1 MITLS
6 DEEFAVLSTLSSLS
20 ARLSRSTTRTPK
32 KTSRVVK
39 QPPAVPHEKETAIQN
54 RIRDF
59 LRMHGWYVMRHQQ
72 SLGSLKGMSDLTA
85 IKDGK
90 TIYVEVK
97 TPRGHQSQYQKEFQ
111 REIESHGGTYILAR
125 GIEDVEQIASGKV

>member
-1 MITLS
+1 MFTMS
-6 DEEFAVLSTLSSLS
+6 SEEFAMLS
-20 ARLSRSTTRTPK
+20 ASPRRSTIRPLRK
-32 KTSRVVK
+32 NSRATK
-39 QPPAVPHEKETAIQN
+39 QPPAPHEKETAIQN

-90 TIYVEVK
+90 TIYIEVK
-97 TPRGHQSQYQKEFQ
+97 TPRGHQSQYQKDFQ
-111 REIESHGGTYILAR
+111 QEIENHGGTYILAR
-125 GIEDVEQIASGKV
+125 GIEDVEQIAKWKV

>member
-1 MITLS
+1 MLTMS
-6 DEEFAVLSTLSSLS
+6 AEEFAMLS
-20 ARLSRSTTRTPK
+20 ASPRRSTIRPPRK
-32 KTSRVVK
+32 NSRAAK
-39 QPPAVPHEKETAIQN
+39 QPPAPHEKETAIQN

-90 TIYVEVK
+90 TIYIEVNYS
-97 TPRGHQSQYQKEFQ
+97 R
-111 REIESHGGTYILAR
+111 L
-125 GIEDVEQIASGKV
+125 

>member
-1 MITLS
+1 MLTMS
-6 DEEFAVLSTLSSLS
+6 AEEFAMLS
-20 ARLSRSTTRTPK
+20 ASPRRSSARPPR
-32 KTSRVVK
+32 KTNRIAK
-39 QPPAVPHEKETAIQN
+39 QPPTLHEKETAIQN

-90 TIYVEVK
+90 TIYIEVK
-97 TPRGHQSQYQKEFQ
+97 TPRGHQSQYQKDFQ
-111 REIESHGGTYILAR
+111 QEIESHGGTYILAR
-125 GIEDVEQIASGKV
+125 GIEDVEEIARGKV

>member
-1 MITLS
+1 MLTLS
-6 DEEFAVLSTLSSLS
+6 AEEFAMLS
-20 ARLSRSTTRTPK
+20 ARSRRSTIRPARK
-32 KTSRVVK
+32 NSRAAK
-39 QPPAVPHEKETAIQN
+39 QPPAPHEKETAIQN

-90 TIYVEVK
+90 TIYIEVK
-97 TPRGHQSQYQKEFQ
+97 TSRGHQSQYQKDFQ
-111 REIESHGGTYILAR
+111 QEIESHGGIYILAR
-125 GIEDVEQIASGKV
+125 GIEDIEKIARGKA